1 MDNLQLLKFNL
12 REEQCPYF
20 TEGEL
25 ETLLALH
32 GGDVRKASYE
42 GLILKAETTGLNV
55 SGLTTKDSS
64 SYFKMLAS
72 RFVDTNSGVLR
83 SD

>member
-20 TEGEL
+20 TEREL
-25 ETLLALH
+25 ETLLAIH

-42 GLILKAETTGLNV
+42 GLVLKAETTGLNV

-72 RFVDTNSGVLR
+72 SFVDTNSGVLR

>member
-20 TEGEL
+20 TESEL
-25 ETLLALH
+25 ETLLAIH

-42 GLILKAETTGLNV
+42 GLVLKAETTGLNV

>member
-1 MDNLQLLKFNL
+1 MDKMEQLKFNL
-12 REEQCPYF
+12 REKQIPYF
-20 TEGEL
+20 EDPEL
-25 ETLLALH
+25 QALLDKN

-42 GLILKAETTGLNV
+42 GLIMKAETTGLNV

-72 RFVDTNSGVLR
+72 HFVSTNSGVLT
-83 SD
+83 